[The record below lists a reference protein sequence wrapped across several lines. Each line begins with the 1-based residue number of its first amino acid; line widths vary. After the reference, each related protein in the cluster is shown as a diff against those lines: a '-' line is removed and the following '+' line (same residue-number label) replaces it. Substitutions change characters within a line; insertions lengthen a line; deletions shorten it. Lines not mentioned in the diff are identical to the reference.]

1 MSHDALQL
9 AGDLRAT
16 LSGVRF
22 PVTRSAAIELRKC
35 VSEYAAAMK
44 SAGVP
49 PEDAV
54 VAVKD
59 VLQEAGFEPTTH
71 SESTKAALTPQDRL
85 RGHVILWC
93 IEGYYPRDQSPV
105 HDSHVQAVAG
115 SRSAQSSSR
124 TTGR

>member
-1 MSHDALQL
+1 MRFLQRYNERTAERADSCISRGRAWGSVPNAGGEMSHDALQL

-71 SESTKAALTPQDRL
+71 SESTKAA
-85 RGHVILWC
+85 
-93 IEGYYPRDQSPV
+93 
-105 HDSHVQAVAG
+105 
-115 SRSAQSSSR
+115 
-124 TTGR
+124 